1 MNLIFLG
8 APGSG
13 KGTQS
18 QKLCEAYRLIHLSTG
33 DIIRQA
39 IKNNSPLG
47 LKTKEY
53 LDAGKLVP
61 DEQVINLVRETI
73 DNLSENFILDG
84 FPRTLKQ
91 AHALQEILEKKE
103 QQIDFVIYLEA
114 DLEHLIDRITNRLV
128 CPTCNRT
135 YNKLVNK
142 PKIAMQCDDDGASL
156 IQRDDDTKEKAKI
169 RIQTYLNETLPLVE
183 YYQEENLLHV
193 VDANQS
199 SKLVFN
205 GIKSILDSV

>member
-18 QKLCEAYRLIHLSTG
+18 KKMCAEYNLIHLSTG

-39 IKNNSPLG
+39 IRDKTNVG
-47 LKTKEY
+47 LDAKKY

-61 DEQVINLVRETI
+61 DDQVIAIVNETI
-73 DNLSENFILDG
+73 SEIEQDFILDG
-84 FPRTLKQ
+84 FPRTIKQ
-91 AHALQEILEKKE
+91 ATTLQDILETNNK
-103 QQIDFVIYLEA
+103 QIDFVFYLEA
-114 DLEHLIDRITNRLV
+114 DLEHLIARIANRLV
-128 CPTCNRT
+128 CPECGTV
-135 YNKLVNK
+135 YNKIIK
-142 PKIAMQCDDDGASL
+142 MPKIDNLCDNDNTPLIHRSDDNE
-156 IQRDDDTKEKAKI
+156 EKATI

-199 SKLVFN
+199 TELVYKN
-205 GIKSILDSV
+205 IKNILDRV

>member
-39 IKNNSPLG
+39 IRNNSPLG

-91 AHALQEILEKKE
+91 VHALQEILEKKE

-135 YNKLVNK
+135 YSKLINK
-142 PKIAMQCDDDGASL
+142 PKIAMQCDDDDASL